1 MAKSKRARPK
11 RSKTSKTVKTVKAV
25 KTTRKGGAGVSSGAV
40 TPDTLA
46 SMEANFA
53 ANANYRTMQ
62 NAITQVSVQKLATR
76 REVVAAGDH
85 TFSTK
90 LDDWT
95 ATAQKASGRCW
106 LFAGLNLL
114 RAGAMKKMKMKDF
127 EFSQNW
133 PLFWDKLEKANH
145 FLEAIIETADRPV
158 DDRTVAFLLAQPIS
172 DGGQWNM
179 FVNIIDKYGL
189 VPKSAMPET
198 ESSSNTG
205 AMNQL
210 LVAKLRQGAHTL
222 RERKANGA
230 SLERLRAT
238 KNVILTVVHRIL
250 KIHLGDP
257 PETFDWQWRDKD
269 EAFHRDEN
277 MTPRAFAKKYVTLP
291 VGEYVCLVNDPRAT
305 SPMGRTF
312 TVEYLGNVVGGS
324 QVVYLNVDIS
334 LIKSIAQKTLAA
346 GEPVW
351 FGCDVGKEMERDAGL
366 WDAHLHDYEGIY
378 GTNFQL
384 DKASRL
390 EYGASSM
397 THAMV
402 FTGVDVVKNAP
413 RRWRV
418 ENSWGTDRGNKG
430 FFLMNDSW
438 FDEHMFEIAARKKYL
453 PQKLVKAL
461 AEPPIVLPA
470 WDPMGSLA
478 R

>member
-1 MAKSKRARPK
+1 MN
-11 RSKTSKTVKTVKAV
+11 
-25 KTTRKGGAGVSSGAV
+25 
-40 TPDTLA
+40 
-46 SMEANFA
+46 ANFE

-62 NAITQVSVQKLATR
+62 NAITQVSVEKLATR
-76 REVVAAGDH
+76 RSVVAEGDH

-90 LDDWT
+90 IDDWA
-95 ATAQKASGRCW
+95 ATSQKASGRCW

-133 PLFWDKLEKANH
+133 PLFWDKLEKANF

-158 DDRTVAFLLAQPIS
+158 DDRTVAFLLSQPIS

-179 FVNIIDKYGL
+179 FVNIVNKYGL

-198 ESSSNTG
+198 ESSSSTG
-205 AMNQL
+205 AMNGL

-222 RERKANGA
+222 RERKANGS

-238 KNVILTVVHRIL
+238 KNVILTVIHRIL

-257 PETFDWQWRDKD
+257 PQTFDWQWRDKD
-269 EAFHRDEN
+269 DAFHRDEN
-277 MTPRAFAKKYVTLP
+277 MTPQAFAKRYATLP
-291 VGEYVCLVNDPRAT
+291 LDEYVCLVNDPRAS
-305 SPMGRTF
+305 SPVGRTF
-312 TVEYLGNVVGGS
+312 TVEFLGNVVGGAR
-324 QVVYLNVDIS
+324 VVYLNVDVS
-334 LIKSIAQKTLAA
+334 LIKSIAQKTLSA

-351 FGCDVGKEMERDAGL
+351 FGCDVAKEMERDAGL
-366 WDAHLHDYEGIY
+366 WDAHLRDFESIY

-390 EYGASSM
+390 EYGAASM

-402 FTGVDVVKNAP
+402 FTGVDVVKNTP

-453 PQKLVKAL
+453 PPKLVKAL
-461 AEPPIVLPA
+461 DEEPIVLPS